1 MWGPPAA
8 RKFAAMK
15 RRYEK
20 PLAPCTT
27 SLVLERRFCAGSD
40 VTQEMELEST
50 GIRTDEYDFG
60 EETGPFQFSWE
71 ETL

>member
-1 MWGPPAA
+1 M
-8 RKFAAMK
+8 
-15 RRYEK
+15 
-20 PLAPCTT
+20 

-40 VTQEMELEST
+40 VTQDMELEST